1 MCQGWGAGSSGN
13 ACALSLIQSSS
24 SLLSLTANG
33 TTLPIHPCSLL
44 PPEGL
49 EMAEAGLTEGL
60 ASAKEKEG
68 PFGKEEAS
76 LTQPGQRT
84 MFWQVK
90 EENCRIVGSL
100 GKE

>member
-49 EMAEAGLTEGL
+49 EMAEAGLTEYT
-60 ASAKEKEG
+60 ASMALHC
-68 PFGKEEAS
+68 EAE
-76 LTQPGQRT
+76 L
-84 MFWQVK
+84 VK
-90 EENCRIVGSL
+90 KKKRES
-100 GKE
+100 

>member
-1 MCQGWGAGSSGN
+1 MAKDSVV
-13 ACALSLIQSSS
+13 QSSICRDKGE
-24 SLLSLTANG
+24 ANG